1 MKFAFNKT
9 IKSQF
14 VFLFVFIVALISL
27 CYSGASYFLL
37 HSAEKQLMGMSME
50 NDLRGIYHYDI
61 MQKLPPRVDQYSRLY
76 IEGDPVRDIPPQYQS
91 LPEGYSEYLNGEELH
106 IFKQTLGGK
115 VYILTT
121 NQGDFENW
129 ERTVYLV
136 GGIIF
141 IALLGLAALL
151 GWYFSK
157 LMLNPISKLVKE
169 SEAME
174 RDLMSGRIYAATAF
188 AGSWGSNEVGVLA
201 RRLQMLTSRLRHVIL
216 NERQFISEVS
226 HEMRTPLTIISTSLE
241 LLENSNKLDK
251 GERTQLKRATDNTE
265 RMRKLIDVFLNL
277 FKNRLNS
284 EEDLK
289 TLSEII
295 KDLYPGWQ
303 EISQQKGL
311 TLVCDYSAKNNQ
323 RFNEVLASTVL
334 SNLVGNALKFTEQGS
349 VQIKIENNQIIISD
363 TGPGILEEDR
373 ERIFQYGFRGN
384 NAQGSSGYGL
394 GLSIAKRCADAL
406 GWSIEITNQKEGGS
420 VALITL

>member
-1 MKFAFNKT
+1 
-9 IKSQF
+9 
-14 VFLFVFIVALISL
+14 
-27 CYSGASYFLL
+27 
-37 HSAEKQLMGMSME
+37 MGMSME

-106 IFKQTLGGK
+106 IFKQKLGGK
-115 VYILTT
+115 VYVLTT

-169 SEAME
+169 SEKE

-188 AGSWGSNEVGVLA
+188 AGSWGSNEVGLLA

-241 LLENSNKLDK
+241 LLENSSTLDK
-251 GERTQLKRATDNTE
+251 SEQIQLKRATDNTE
-265 RMRKLIDVFLNL
+265 RMRKLIEVFLNL

-311 TLVCDYSAKNNQ
+311 TLVCEYSARNNQ

-334 SNLVGNALKFTEQGS
+334 SNLVRPMALKFTEQGS
-349 VQIKIENNQIIISD
+349 VQIK
-363 TGPGILEEDR
+363 
-373 ERIFQYGFRGN
+373 
-384 NAQGSSGYGL
+384 
-394 GLSIAKRCADAL
+394 
-406 GWSIEITNQKEGGS
+406 
-420 VALITL
+420 